1 VEPWAWSAQVG
12 VLLGVLA
19 FLLLLVPIMG
29 FQYRHYGEF
38 TPRRLLGAAAASVYG
53 TSLLA
58 YTLLPLPTS
67 RGDWCAVSAVSPQ
80 WHPLHFIA
88 DISAAEARTGPFDVL
103 SSPVTLQVLFNVLL
117 FVPWGVMV
125 RGFWGRSITVATGA
139 GLLAS
144 LTIETTQLT
153 GLWGIY
159 ECAYR
164 EFDVDDVLTNTLGAF
179 IGAGLARWLLWWMPR
194 PHSFDATRE
203 IPRPVTSMRRWLGMA
218 VDLAAFNALGFALV
232 VAYRIAQLVATGEVP
247 SDTGLGEA
255 VLYSLVPALCV
266 FVLPAWHGTGA
277 SLGQRAVRL
286 VPVWDHRPSAGL
298 RLRRAMAVGGVYGLA
313 QFYAR
318 WQDETAW
325 GDVARALAYGL
336 LLAAFL
342 AVPLTGRRGLSAV
355 LTGARFEDDRALVAD
370 TSRR

>member
-1 VEPWAWSAQVG
+1 VDPWTWPAYVG
-12 VLLGVLA
+12 VLFGVA
-19 FLLLLVPIMG
+19 GFLILLVPIMG
-29 FQYRHYGEF
+29 FQYWHYGEF
-38 TPRRLLGAAAASVYG
+38 TPRRVLGAAAASVYG

-67 RGDWCAVSAVSPQ
+67 RGDWCANGAVSPQ
-80 WHPLHFIA
+80 WNPLHFIA
-88 DISAAEARTGPFDVL
+88 DISAAEARTGPFEVL
-103 SSPVTLQVLFNVLL
+103 SSRVTLQVLFNVIL

-125 RGFWGRSITVATGA
+125 RGFRGRSIAGATVA

-194 PHSFDATRE
+194 PHSFDATRD
-203 IPRPVTSMRRWLGMA
+203 IPRPVTNARRWLGMA
-218 VDLAAFNALGFALV
+218 VDLAAFNVLGFALV
-232 VAYRIAQLVATGEVP
+232 VAYRVAQLVTTGRVP
-247 SDTGLGEA
+247 SESGLSEA
-255 VLYSLVPALCV
+255 VLFALVPGLCV

-277 SLGQRAVRL
+277 SLGQRAVHL
-286 VPVWDHRPSAGL
+286 VPMWDHRPAATL
-298 RLRRAMAVGGVYGLA
+298 RLRRAMAVGGVYALA
-313 QFYAR
+313 QFCAK

-325 GDVARALAYGL
+325 GEASQILARAL
-336 LLAAFL
+336 LLAAFV

-355 LTGARFEDDRALVAD
+355 LTGARFEDERSLVAD
-370 TSRR
+370 ASRR